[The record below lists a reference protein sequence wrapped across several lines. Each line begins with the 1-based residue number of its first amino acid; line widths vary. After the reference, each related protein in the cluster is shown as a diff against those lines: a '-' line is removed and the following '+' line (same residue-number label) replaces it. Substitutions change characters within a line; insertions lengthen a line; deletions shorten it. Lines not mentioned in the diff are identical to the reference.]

1 MTERKTL
8 KDYMTPTQKAKLGN
22 RATLHK
28 HCMEHTGVARPGKT
42 ARERAK
48 RNRPLAAQARNRP
61 PHPQRVR
68 WPPNNRSAPE
78 IDPYV

>member
-42 ARERAK
+42 AREGEKKPPTGCLSQEPATASPAGAVAPSTTD
-48 RNRPLAAQARNRP
+48 RPWR
-61 PHPQRVR
+61 
-68 WPPNNRSAPE
+68 
-78 IDPYV
+78 

>member
-42 ARERAK
+42 AKERAK
-48 RNRPLAAQARNRP
+48 RNRPLAA
-61 PHPQRVR
+61 
-68 WPPNNRSAPE
+68 
-78 IDPYV
+78 